1 MEEKLLE
8 AVDEVMQSLQKHKEE
23 SQKVIQ
29 ELSHTYDR
37 RDGKLVKTRKQEEA
51 ENELAKI
58 EKELE
63 TVSQDQEEITKL
75 LQEKE
80 KVKDSESSLLKDK
93 KQLEEA
99 IAQMSGKMTYE
110 NGKMVKTQE
119 QLKYERDLE
128 NVNEKLDPILSINE
142 KLEEYMKKYDVKDKN
157 KVKSPSS
164 KNSKPQATN
173 TKDDKRD
180 DFQPPAVRDNEKD
193 EFQPPAVRD
202 NEKDEFQPP
211 AVRDNERDEF
221 QPPAVIDDERPNEET
236 QEVPTLPRHWVEIM
250 AETQTQS
257 TGSVMQYFHNMGK
270 IEPFRLGMT
279 IWAAP
284 VKLAMKGIG
293 KLVGD
298 VAGKV
303 EDKQQQMVEN
313 IRNLPPEEYETLIK
327 GLSETNV
334 RQYKVNENYLEAVLT
349 VLREREAPKKQQS
362 IENDEVVKEAID
374 EIRADRNELM
384 ERLNAP
390 GLTEDQRLDIE
401 AQIERTNIVEWQLI
415 MQHHHEYNNQ
425 KESDDKITNL
435 ERAKTGKSTSRMN
448 IQGWLAGSFNP
459 DNRELHQQ
467 MAELYKQRRE
477 ATDTGD
483 LQTVNRVNQE
493 LQELK
498 RSNTKEVKLLPGTRF
513 DERFTISRGEHKVEE
528 AHKKPSDASQN
539 KARELIGSIMVG
551 VSAIHIA
558 RSFEA
563 TSHQQ
568 QVNDYIAAQQNKID
582 QVNSHNDT
590 VQQEI
595 NQANTDNANLETQI
609 SSAKTVVTKQNL
621 EDVAKTQTAMNNSI
635 RYTGGHN
642 EEFLNS
648 NNGVGFN
655 HGGSDTHLH
664 AEQATMTQARQTA
677 ENGNT
682 NDMIQHSEDTF
693 KEAQKVAKD
702 VLNTE
707 SNFTSIPGKA
717 VFDNSEYIENLKT
730 IISSS
735 DSGITFL
742 KKLFTEVSKMGDPTQ
757 ITGKIQHVSD
767 LDPLV
772 LQGSMKTMT
781 DWLPF
786 MVSMGNI
793 AQIEARK
800 AQILKERQA
809 QRDREEQRGR
819 EQEELEDE
827 QQEEQQGDDDGR

>member
-1 MEEKLLE
+1 
-8 AVDEVMQSLQKHKEE
+8 MQSLQKHKEE
-23 SQKVIQ
+23 CQKVIQ

-37 RDGKLVKTRKQEEA
+37 RDGKLVKTREQEEA
-51 ENELAKI
+51 EKDLAKI
-58 EKELE
+58 EEELE
-63 TVSQDQEEITKL
+63 TVSQDKEEITKL

-99 IAQMSGKMTYE
+99 IAQISGKMTYE

-128 NVNEKLDPILSINE
+128 NVNEKLKPILSINE

-157 KVKSPSS
+157 KDKSPSS

-173 TKDDKRD
+173 TKDDKSD

-193 EFQPPAVRD
+193 DFQPPAVVD
-202 NEKDEFQPP
+202 D
-211 AVRDNERDEF
+211 ERDF
-221 QPPAVIDDERPNEET
+221 QPPAVIIDEERPTEEQPNEEQPTEEQPNEET
-236 QEVPTLPRHWVEIM
+236 QEGPTLPRHWVEIM

-349 VLREREAPKKQQS
+349 VLREREAPKKQQA
-362 IENDEVVKEAID
+362 IENDEVVKAAID

-390 GLTEDQRLDIE
+390 GLTEDQELDIK
-401 AQIERTNIVEWQLI
+401 AQIERNNMVEWQLI

-435 ERAKTGKSTSRMN
+435 ERAKTGKSTSKMN

-459 DNRELHQQ
+459 DNRQLHQQ

-477 ATDTGD
+477 ATDAGD
-483 LQTVNRVNQE
+483 LQTVNSVNQK

-498 RSNTKEVKLLPGTRF
+498 RASTKEVKLLPGTRF

-558 RSFEA
+558 RSFDA
-563 TSHQQ
+563 TSQQQ
-568 QVNDYIAAQQNKID
+568 QVDNYIAAQQNKID

-595 NQANTDNANLETQI
+595 NQANTDNANLENQI
-609 SSAKTVVTKQNL
+609 HTAKTVVTKQNL
-621 EDVAKTQTAMNNSI
+621 EDAAKTQTAMNNGM
-635 RYTGGHN
+635 RYAGEHN

-648 NNGVGFN
+648 NNGVGFDHN
-655 HGGSDTHLH
+655 GSDTHLH
-664 AEQATMTQARQTA
+664 ADQAVMTQARQTA

-682 NDMIQHSEDTF
+682 NDMVQHAEDTF

-707 SNFTSIPGKA
+707 SNFTSMPGKA
-717 VFDNSEYIENLKT
+717 IFDNSEYIDNLKT

-742 KKLFTEVSKMGDPTQ
+742 KKLFTEVSKMSDPTQ

-772 LQGSMKTMT
+772 LQGSMKSVT

-809 QRDREEQRGR
+809 QRGREEQRGR
-819 EQEELEDE
+819 EQEEQENE
-827 QQEEQQGDDDGR
+827 QQEEQGDDDGR